1 MSKPEWGAKRRC
13 LSCAAAFYDL
23 KKDPITCPKCGTVHH
38 PEQLFK
44 SKRGRPEEKP
54 VQPQAKIKKPV
65 AAPAVGDI
73 DIVGEDLEDDEDLI
87 EDASELGEDDDD
99 VAEVLE
105 GGEDEEPVEG
115 R

>member
-1 MSKPEWGAKRRC
+1 MAKPELGTRRRC

-23 KKDPITCPKCGTVHH
+23 KKDPIVCPKCSTVHH
-38 PEQLFK
+38 PEQLLK
-44 SKRGRPEEKP
+44 PKRGRPEEKP
-54 VQPQAKIKKPV
+54 VPVPVKVKKLITVPG
-65 AAPAVGDI
+65 ADLDIIGD
-73 DIVGEDLEDDEDLI
+73 DIEDDDLI

-105 GGEDEEPVEG
+105 GGEGDEPVEG